1 MLNRNHAMQT
11 LTVHDVLKKRQEPL
25 DQFRKRLETLGIL
38 DLIKSHP
45 DLMGAYF
52 LNTWQAALTSQ
63 EVLECL
69 EFQEEDNDKEA
80 NYFLKAIQNLRMVC
94 VEMLYNNDDDV
105 CLHVYD
111 LS

>member
-1 MLNRNHAMQT
+1 
-11 LTVHDVLKKRQEPL
+11 
-25 DQFRKRLETLGIL
+25 
-38 DLIKSHP
+38 
-45 DLMGAYF
+45 MGAYF

-80 NYFLKAIQNLRMVC
+80 NYFLVKPFRIGRMVC

>member
-1 MLNRNHAMQT
+1 MQT
-11 LTVHDVLKKRQEPL
+11 LIVHDVQKKRQEPL
-25 DQFRKRLETLGIL
+25 DQFRKGLETLGIL
-38 DLIKSHP
+38 GLIKSHP

-80 NYFLKAIQNLRMVC
+80 NYFLVKAIQNLENGLCRNVI
-94 VEMLYNNDDDV
+94 
-105 CLHVYD
+105 
-111 LS
+111 